1 MMEPRLRHR
10 NVNVDVGIL
19 LTQTKTISTDTNTK
33 VLPDGGRSSAN
44 AARVLGG
51 NGRERHRWSDTL
63 RGGSSGD
70 TPSWRDKA

>member
-1 MMEPRLRHR
+1 MMELRLRDRH
-10 NVNVDVGIL
+10 VNGDIGFL
-19 LTQTKTISTDTNTK
+19 LTKTEQSKPIEETA
-33 VLPDGGRSSAN
+33 LPDGGRSSAN

-51 NGRERHRWSDTL
+51 NGRERHRWSDIL

>member
-1 MMEPRLRHR
+1 MMELRLRHR
-10 NVNVDVGIL
+10 NVNGDVGIL
-19 LTQTKTISTDTNTK
+19 LTQTKQFQLIQ
-33 VLPDGGRSSAN
+33 VQALPDGGRSSAN